1 MKRRIV
7 DEGNAAR
14 DRKERQAFLEFSIC
28 ERVEAA
34 RFIKPAFITFQPS
47 STFFHPL
54 ATQLSRKRDRS
65 NTRLSTRGGAVEKF

>member
-7 DEGNAAR
+7 DEGNAGR
-14 DRKERQAFLEFSIC
+14 DRKEREAFLEFSIC
-28 ERVEAA
+28 ERVEAAA

-54 ATQLSRKRDRS
+54 ATQLSRDRS
-65 NTRLSTRGGAVEKF
+65 DTRGGSVEKFGHIM